1 MQAIKDDTGPP
12 FCAKSAGF
20 PPGLQNLTRR
30 IIYISIIEPLKFAHL
45 TVNPLPLSRV
55 IPHSRPPIHEASHPC
70 PSRWPARARSLL
82 SLVLLSLFLAGCS
95 DMQFVNATN
104 LIPEKDPREDIVLTN
119 VSADLTSGGQVQQ
132 QITGSHAIYSEAGED
147 LVIKDIAV
155 TSYDEKGIVRSIT
168 RAELGEVYF
177 ADLPERGVGR
187 RDMKF
192 AGDVLYRTPQAD
204 DPTTDSMWLT
214 SQLITWDESQQKFRS
229 PEGYEM
235 ILQPKGQAP
244 VRQTGK
250 SFEAAQDLT
259 RFVVRTGLV
268 TTELEGDASA
278 LRRELEQKFQQWQA
292 EVDRSRGQGFVK
304 PTPIV
309 LPPRN

>member
-1 MQAIKDDTGPP
+1 M
-12 FCAKSAGF
+12 
-20 PPGLQNLTRR
+20 
-30 IIYISIIEPLKFAHL
+30 
-45 TVNPLPLSRV
+45 TVEPLPLFRV
-55 IPHSRPPIHEASHPC
+55 HQITRERFTGDTALWAP
-70 PSRWPARARSLL
+70 PARGLYLAICML
-82 SLVLLSLFLAGCS
+82 LFLPACS

-104 LIPEKDPREDIVLTN
+104 LVPEKDPREDIVLTN
-119 VSADLTSGGQVQQ
+119 VSADLTSGGEVQQ
-132 QITGSHAIYSEAGED
+132 RIRGSHAVYSEAGED
-147 LVIKDIAV
+147 LAIKNISV
-155 TSYDEKGIVRSIT
+155 TSYDENGTTRSIT

-214 SQLITWDESQQKFRS
+214 SELITWDESQQKFRS

-268 TTELEGDASA
+268 TTELAGDARA
-278 LRRELEQKFQQWQA
+278 LRRDLEQKFQQWEA

-309 LPPRN
+309 LPSRN